1 MPKAR
6 KDNKCKGCGR
16 IFKHGLWNHEPPC
29 VERQKAARI
38 RRQHR
43 RNGAR
48 RAPDH
53 RRVRESSPASRIP
66 SPLPMDLDGD
76 RNSNTPSPSRSRSL
90 SPGANMRGRLHIE
103 IEYHPHSGLDNA
115 IILLDA
121 TPGSLA
127 PIRPTRST
135 VSQARRPWAPFPTR
149 PDFEWSETMYLQSR
163 DQIQA
168 QLKGIHGSWNPHGT
182 AITIKTYAELQGLL
196 EKSRKYVV
204 EFESED
210 FTEEIDGEQR
220 TFTAYFRDP
229 WKFILELVTDPS
241 LASDIVWY
249 PYRKYLVIDGARQR
263 LRDEAYSADLWWD
276 MQVCLHCSPPHSLIW
291 SRISSPHIPGMH
303 HCIAPLMLWLD
314 EGRVTSH
321 TNMYPMLLRALALPS
336 AIRNGSGNGGSWLAG
351 FMVQIRDHRDPKT
364 RTTLEKIDFAFRKRN
379 LYHRVLRRVFNGE
392 SVTCG
397 DATPRVLF
405 PAIPIASLDGKEADM
420 YTNTRA
426 ALAHFPC
433 ARCLVRAD
441 QLCQIS
447 GHIFEPRTTASMK
460 KIYQDAQ
467 NMRYKKDAEELLQGY
482 GLHAVA
488 NAFWE
493 IENSSPYEA
502 ASYDNLH
509 SDDHGKF
516 GKRIWIRVR
525 EVLDGLGTTG
535 LLTKNMANVPRWPG
549 LKHFENVTTKQM
561 NDGQQ
566 YLDIEKC
573 ILPCIVQLLPN
584 NSPWIHVIRAHIR
597 YRMILGLH
605 CITDEQI
612 ARKEKYTAEY
622 EKWCKASCFS
632 FSFTF
637 YHWNFPKQH
646 DIYHSSDDIRLKGA
660 PTLYCTRVNEGSH
673 QENRD
678 SAQHV
683 NHRNNDQQVSTID
696 ATKEAMARIR
706 MTINAYDN
714 EQEEE
719 VNEIA
724 EHVGV
729 PAESVR
735 ATVGDLAASDEHWRV
750 GAPGKL
756 EDSRFALRNASW
768 LDDDT
773 RRDFDKK
780 LRAFLRDTFPD
791 EAFRADG
798 EQPIDIRRCSCIYVH
813 YTSAEDYTDK
823 FDLLRCNPNFQT
835 HNEKRFD
842 CVNVNLTPDALDF
855 ARILGLFR
863 CRLPSKREVDVALVR
878 LFKAARWKP
887 KTVWENCRVLE
898 DGRTTFILPEY
909 FIRGAHLIN
918 AFGSKKEDT
927 IFYLNDVVDSDW
939 FLRAGN

>member
-1 MPKAR
+1 
-6 KDNKCKGCGR
+6 
-16 IFKHGLWNHEPPC
+16 
-29 VERQKAARI
+29 
-38 RRQHR
+38 
-43 RNGAR
+43 
-48 RAPDH
+48 
-53 RRVRESSPASRIP
+53 
-66 SPLPMDLDGD
+66 
-76 RNSNTPSPSRSRSL
+76 
-90 SPGANMRGRLHIE
+90 
-103 IEYHPHSGLDNA
+103 
-115 IILLDA
+115 
-121 TPGSLA
+121 
-127 PIRPTRST
+127 
-135 VSQARRPWAPFPTR
+135 
-149 PDFEWSETMYLQSR
+149 
-163 DQIQA
+163 
-168 QLKGIHGSWNPHGT
+168 
-182 AITIKTYAELQGLL
+182 
-196 EKSRKYVV
+196 
-204 EFESED
+204 
-210 FTEEIDGEQR
+210 
-220 TFTAYFRDP
+220 
-229 WKFILELVTDPS
+229 
-241 LASDIVWY
+241 
-249 PYRKYLVIDGARQR
+249 
-263 LRDEAYSADLWWD
+263 
-276 MQVCLHCSPPHSLIW
+276 MQDKL
-291 SRISSPHIPGMH
+291 PHIPGMH

-351 FMVQIRDHRDPKT
+351 LLGLWCRDHRDPKT

-379 LYHRVLRRVFNGE
+379 LYHRVLRRVFVEPLARCSKTGE

-397 DATPRVLF
+397 DTTPRVLF

-447 GHIFEPRTTASMK
+447 GHVFEPRTTASMK
-460 KIYQDAQ
+460 KVYQDAQ

-535 LLTKNMANVPRWPG
+535 LLTKNMAHVPRWPG
-549 LKHFENVTTKQM
+549 LKHFKNVTTKQM

-573 ILPCIVQLLPN
+573 ILPCIVQLLPKD
-584 NSPWIHVIRAHIR
+584 SPWIHLIRAHLR
-597 YRMILGLH
+597 YRMIMGLH

-612 ARKEKYTAEY
+612 VRKEKYAAEY
-622 EKWCKASCFS
+622 EKWCKKIAQKHPD
-632 FSFTF
+632 

-646 DIYHSSDDIRLKGA
+646 DVYHSSDDIRSKGA
-660 PTLYCTRVNEGSH
+660 PTVYCTRVDEGSH

-706 MTINAYDN
+706 MAVNAHDK

-719 VNEIA
+719 LNEVA

-729 PAESVR
+729 SAESVR
-735 ATVGDLAASDEHWRV
+735 AAEQEPRPTTDEHWRL

-756 EDSRFALRNASW
+756 EDSRLALRDASW
-768 LDDDT
+768 LDEDT
-773 RRDFDKK
+773 RCNFDKK
-780 LRAFLRDTFPD
+780 LRAFLRNAVPD
-791 EAFRADG
+791 EALRPDS
-798 EQPIDIRRCSCIYVH
+798 EERIDIRRCNCIYVH

-823 FDLLRCNPNFQT
+823 FDLLRCNPDFQT
-835 HNEKRFD
+835 NHEKRFD
-842 CVNVNLTPDALDF
+842 CVNINLTEDTLEF
-855 ARILGLFR
+855 ARILCLFR
-863 CRLPSKREVDVALVR
+863 CRFPSKREVDVALVR
-878 LFKAARWKP
+878 IFKKAAWKP
-887 KTVWENCRVLE
+887 KTMWENCRVLE
-898 DGRTTFILPEY
+898 DVWVIYCAKSILDN
-909 FIRGAHLIN
+909 FQLDCNFFNIQLLHIWRFCVQL
-918 AFGSKKEDT
+918 
-927 IFYLNDVVDSDW
+927 
-939 FLRAGN
+939 